1 MRWNLFLHHLNKLN
15 QTNMK
20 TLYKTLMFIW
30 TFLILGSCATIPAST
45 SVLSKEIIKEANGM
59 HDLNTSLI
67 NQLYTEREQRIN
79 DFITHQYTPAIINN
93 YEQLLPDSLDYK
105 AALPHILQSILPVI
119 NKKRDSLQGILRV
132 EQQNILR
139 QLNANYASYTTSTAV
154 LQGLIDSAVKLKS
167 SESTALM
174 AIENLAGVSQGTV
187 SNIDLKLEKLLKD
200 SGRTVD
206 QLLQIAN
213 SLKK

>member
-1 MRWNLFLHHLNKLN
+1 M
-15 QTNMK
+15 
-20 TLYKTLMFIW
+20 
-30 TFLILGSCATIPAST
+30 
-45 SVLSKEIIKEANGM
+45 
-59 HDLNTSLI
+59 
-67 NQLYTEREQRIN
+67 
-79 DFITHQYTPAIINN
+79 
-93 YEQLLPDSLDYK
+93 LPDSLDYK
-105 AALPHILQSILPVI
+105 SALPNILQSILPVI
-119 NKKRDSLQGILRV
+119 NKKRDSLQGILRE

-154 LQGLIDSAVKLKS
+154 LHGLIDSSVKLKS

-174 AIENLAGVSQGTV
+174 AIENLTGVSPGTV
-187 SNIDLKLEKLLKD
+187 SNIDLKLEKLLKE